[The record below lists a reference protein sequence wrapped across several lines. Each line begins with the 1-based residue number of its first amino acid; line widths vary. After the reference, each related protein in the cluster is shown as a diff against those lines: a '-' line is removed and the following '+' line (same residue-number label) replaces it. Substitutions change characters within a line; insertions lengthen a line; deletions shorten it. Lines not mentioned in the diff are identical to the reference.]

1 MLDNSDINNRIMS
14 TILSGSKGSL
24 TNLGQIMS
32 NLGQQIIEGKRV
44 QNFYL
49 GRPIPHVVKD
59 SLTAENRG
67 YISNGF
73 AHGLTPLEYI
83 YHAMAGRVG
92 VISTSIK
99 TAETGYIQR
108 RLMKVMED
116 LRAMYDS
123 TVRNANLR
131 ITQFVYGGDGMD
143 GAMIEEQRILY
154 MTMPADRMWEEY
166 AWSTVALSNMEG
178 FLTPRALA
186 QFRDEENHREILQV
200 EWEHLVRDKT
210 RLFQRLYRHG
220 IPTLYS
226 PINFVRLLKSYQDR
240 QHLNDR
246 QLADVDPI
254 YVIRRVEDLL
264 KRLRITS
271 DPEIQKYSTFIFHTM
286 VRSYLSS
293 RKMIEMHMDQSS
305 FDMLIEEIEYRF
317 YRSMVNPGEL
327 VGPISAQSIGE
338 PATQMTLD
346 TFHHTGVA
354 EKSRVSSQG
363 VPRLKEILSITSR
376 QKTPSCAVH
385 LLPEETLVQMS
396 EFVTTPEPGVDQEEF
411 WKSKS
416 EELKSFKNFYLTLI
430 KTYMPTIEYTTF
442 ADLIEPPVQ
451 IFFDQSRD
459 SESIMTQDR
468 EILQRYWTLLD
479 EEEPQFEGARWVMR
493 FKLSRE
499 ARFLRGQIGDI
510 SNIFHQLRS
519 YLPENAIVVV
529 SPERDGSEEMFVRI
543 RIPNGT
549 STDAFVELKSAI
561 LKTHFGGVEGIT
573 RVYERES
580 IRDVMHNDHIRS
592 RFDILDRD
600 PDAKRKIEYVLD
612 TKGTNLLEILALPQ
626 VDTYQT
632 ASNNIHEIYEL
643 FGIEAARS
651 ALLKETIDV
660 IESAGASLAPRHIG
674 LLCDIMT
681 FKGILVSVDR
691 HGMSKG
697 DSGPL
702 ARASFEETVNQLTN
716 AAFFGEEDN
725 MAGVSSNIMFGQT
738 VPAGTNAFDIILDEE
753 MLQQIPVPLV
763 NLPREDTVVSI
774 GDLKGSETEFCENK
788 LQFGFEF

>member
-1 MLDNSDINNRIMS
+1 
-14 TILSGSKGSL
+14 
-24 TNLGQIMS
+24 
-32 NLGQQIIEGKRV
+32 
-44 QNFYL
+44 
-49 GRPIPHVVKD
+49 
-59 SLTAENRG
+59 
-67 YISNGF
+67 
-73 AHGLTPLEYI
+73 
-83 YHAMAGRVG
+83 MAGRVG

-143 GAMIEEQRILY
+143 GSMIEEQRIPY
-154 MTMPADRMWEEY
+154 MTMPSDRMWEEY
-166 AWSTVALSNMEG
+166 AWSTTMLSNMEG
-178 FLTPRALA
+178 FLTPRALS
-186 QFRDEENHREILQV
+186 QFLGDENRVELLQS
-200 EWEHLVRDKT
+200 EWDLLVGDKS
-210 RLFQRLYRHG
+210 RLFQRLYRDG

-240 QHLNDR
+240 QHLDDR
-246 QLADVDPI
+246 QLADVSPI
-254 YVIRRVEDLL
+254 YVIQKVDDLL
-264 KRLRITS
+264 RRLRISS
-271 DPEIQKYSTFIFHTM
+271 DPEIQKYSTYIFQTM
-286 VRSYLSS
+286 VRVYLSS
-293 RKMIEMHMDQSS
+293 RKMIEMHMDQVSL
-305 FDMLIEEIEYRF
+305 DMLIEEIEYRF
-317 YRSMVNPGEL
+317 YRSMINPGEL

-338 PATQMTLD
+338 PATQMTLN
-346 TFHHTGVA
+346 TFHHTGVG

-385 LLPEETLVQMS
+385 LLPDETLEKMS
-396 EFVTTPEPGVDQEEF
+396 EFVTIPGLGVDQEEF
-411 WKSKS
+411 WKDKG
-416 EELKSFKNFYLTLI
+416 EELKLFKNFYLTRI
-430 KTYMPTIEYTTF
+430 KTYIPNIEYTTF
-442 ADLIEPPVQ
+442 GDLIEPPVQ

-459 SESIMTQDR
+459 SDSIMVQDR
-468 EILQRYWTLLD
+468 EILRRYWTLLD
-479 EEEPQFEGARWVMR
+479 EEEPSFEGSRWVMR

-499 ARFLRGQIGDI
+499 ARFLRGQIGGI
-510 SNIFHQLRS
+510 SNIYHQLFN
-519 YLPENAIVVV
+519 YLSGDVSSIVV
-529 SPERDGSEEMFVRI
+529 SPEQDISDDMFVRI
-543 RIPNGT
+543 RISNDMDV
-549 STDAFVELKSAI
+549 DAFVELKSNI
-561 LKTHFGGVEGIT
+561 LKVHFGGVEGIT

-580 IRDVMHNDHIRS
+580 IRDVIHPDYIKS

-626 VDTYQT
+626 VDTYRT
-632 ASNNIHEIYEL
+632 VSNNIHEIYEL

-651 ALLKETIDV
+651 ALIKETIDV
-660 IESAGASLAPRHIG
+660 IESAGASLASRHVS

-738 VPAGTNAFDIILDEE
+738 VPAGTHAFDIILDEE
-753 MLQQIPVPLV
+753 MLQQIPVPLI
-763 NLPREDTVVSI
+763 NLPQEETVIS
-774 GDLKGSETEFCENK
+774 LSELQGSGMEFCENK